1 MHFSKSRP
9 AVRILAFAAAL
20 AASAMSS
27 AQGADRIVHA
37 NGLAVVGPP
46 GFLRTFTRDGYSF
59 AQIGNTRT
67 PKSMSIVRSKVDPL
81 SPNGLSR
88 TGRTSYREEEL
99 GGGSGGTEYRL
110 TVVQPGRGDFI
121 VLVAYEQ
128 SEWGSSFR
136 EAWELIESAEVVR

>member
-1 MHFSKSRP
+1 MRLSKSRTTI
-9 AVRILAFAAAL
+9 RLLAFAAAL
-20 AASAMSS
+20 AASALSS
-27 AQGADRIVHA
+27 AQGANRFIHA
-37 NGLAVVGPP
+37 NGLAVVALP

-59 AQIGNTRT
+59 TQIANTRT

-81 SPNGLSR
+81 SPNGLGR
-88 TGRTSYREEEL
+88 TGRTFYREEEL
-99 GGGSGGTEYRL
+99 GGGSGGTEYKL
-110 TVVQPGRGDFI
+110 TVVRPGRGDFI